1 MAEYKD
7 GKFSLSPDESKN
19 NIVSKIMKVLTKNL
33 GLGKRLSEM
42 SETTQNNLKGIRNSL
57 NELNLNEVRAFAQ
70 KVLHSGGPSSA
81 AAAQRMVNDQSKK
94 GLKSFKEEQKL
105 RKSLKSNMGSQVS
118 KPISK
123 PKSGESRSPVG
134 TTGIGVR
141 SGAKTGTSKRKSSVK
156 DVAPLGGSS
165 YKIKSG
171 DTLSAIARRNNTTVA
186 ALMKLNPKI
195 TDKDKIRAGQFIK
208 VGSPEKAKEKTKSVK
223 GIRDFATSIA
233 EAKRKGLK
241 EYRDTKTGR
250 MKAAV
255 TAEELKK
262 SGLTLREYLNKMK
275 KKMNM
280 GGMMS
285 PTKKKPTGS
294 ATGLTGMKGGGMM
307 KKKGYAKGGMKK
319 KGYAMGGAMKKPA
332 ANQKGLKK
340 LPTAVRNK
348 MGYMAKGGMTMKKK
362 GMAKGGAMMKKKGM
376 AKGGAARRGR

>member
-70 KVLHSGGPSSA
+70 KVLHGGGPSSA
-81 AAAQRMVNDQSKK
+81 AAAQRIINDQSKK

-105 RKSLKSNMGSQVS
+105 RKSLKSDMGSQVS
-118 KPISK
+118 KP
-123 PKSGESRSPVG
+123 KSGKSSSAVG
-134 TTGIGVR
+134 TTGMGVR
-141 SGAKTGTSKRKSSVK
+141 SGAKTGTSKRESSVK
-156 DVAPLGGSS
+156 DVAPLGKGGIR
-165 YKIKSG
+165 KIKSG
-171 DTLSAIARRNNTTVA
+171 DTLSAIARRNNTTVS

-195 TDKDKIRAGQFIK
+195 TDKDKIRAGDTIN
-208 VGSPEKAKEKTKSVK
+208 VGSPEKAKAKTKSVK

-255 TAEELKK
+255 TADELKK

-275 KKMNM
+275 KKKMNM

-285 PTKKKPTGS
+285 PQKKPTAS

-332 ANQKGLKK
+332 AGQKGLKK
-340 LPTAVRNK
+340 LPTTVRNK
-348 MGYMAKGGMTMKKK
+348 MGYMAKGGMS
-362 GMAKGGAMMKKKGM
+362 MKKKGM

>member
-7 GKFSLSPDESKN
+7 GKFSLSADESKN

-70 KVLHSGGPSSA
+70 KVLHGGGPSSA
-81 AAAQRMVNDQSKK
+81 AAAQRIINDQSKK

-105 RKSLKSNMGSQVS
+105 RKSLKSDMGSQVS
-118 KPISK
+118 KP
-123 PKSGESRSPVG
+123 KSGKSSSAVG
-134 TTGIGVR
+134 TTGMGVR
-141 SGAKTGTSKRKSSVK
+141 SGAKTGTAKTKSSVK
-156 DVAPLGGSS
+156 DVAPLGKGGKSGIRR
-165 YKIKSG
+165 IKSG
-171 DTLSAIARRNNTTVA
+171 DTLSAIARKNNTTVS

-195 TDKDKIRAGQFIK
+195 TDKDKIRAGDTIN
-208 VGSPEKAKEKTKSVK
+208 VGSPEKAKAKTKSVK

-255 TAEELKK
+255 TADELKK

-285 PTKKKPTGS
+285 PTKKKPEDS

-332 ANQKGLKK
+332 AGQKGLKK
-340 LPTAVRNK
+340 LPTTVRNK
-348 MGYMAKGGMTMKKK
+348 MGYMAKGG
-362 GMAKGGAMMKKKGM
+362 
-376 AKGGAARRGR
+376 AARRGK